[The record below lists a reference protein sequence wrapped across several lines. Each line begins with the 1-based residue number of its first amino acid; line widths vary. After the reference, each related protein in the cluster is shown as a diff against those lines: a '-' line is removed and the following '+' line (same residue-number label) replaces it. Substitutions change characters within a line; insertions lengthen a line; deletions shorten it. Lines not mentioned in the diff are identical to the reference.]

1 MPIEV
6 TVQNRGT
13 KWFSDAQLEIFVG
26 EAEPISFILG
36 SLGPGQTTT
45 RKVFTQIPSLDSDET
60 LSLAA
65 RVMPKKVEDD
75 IRLDNNLKAVT
86 FRSAK

>member
-13 KWFSDAQLEIFVG
+13 KWFGDAQLEIFVG

-36 SLGPGQTTT
+36 SLGPDRRPRVKYLLRYLT
-45 RKVFTQIPSLDSDET
+45 DSDET

-75 IRLDNNLKAVT
+75 IRLYNNLKAVT